1 MKFSLIIGT
10 LNRCAELEICLN
22 SLRKQKFR
30 VFEVKIVDQSTDD
43 STQQL
48 VSKYQ
53 DLRIVRRQEKRKTMR
68 VVWALYWK
76 KTEL

>member
-30 VFEVKIVDQSTDD
+30 VFEVIIVDQSTDD

-48 VSKYQ
+48 VSNI
-53 DLRIVRRQEKRKTMR
+53 RT
-68 VVWALYWK
+68 
-76 KTEL
+76 